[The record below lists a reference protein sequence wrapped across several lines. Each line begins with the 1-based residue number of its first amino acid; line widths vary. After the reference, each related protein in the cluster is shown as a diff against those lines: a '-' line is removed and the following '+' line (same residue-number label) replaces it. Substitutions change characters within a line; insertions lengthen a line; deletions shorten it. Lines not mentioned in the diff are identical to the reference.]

1 MRDILKLGVILMI
14 YNVVAGASL
23 AYVNI
28 MTKERITANKAVF
41 EDAAR
46 KEVLPGMDG
55 GFEQK
60 GALKVGDYDCP
71 YWIGYAD
78 KAKTAPGGYVF
89 IARGK
94 GYSSVIGTMVGV
106 GKDGKITGVKV
117 ISQQETPGLGTRIAE
132 IRYGESD
139 PWFYRQF
146 KGKSTEDNLKVKKDG
161 GTIDAVTGA
170 TISPRAV
177 TNSINKGLV
186 KLREAVGGGGS

>member
-28 MTKERITANKAVF
+28 MTKDRVAENKATS
-41 EDAAR
+41 DDTAR

-78 KAKTAPGGYVF
+78 KAKTVSGGYLF
-89 IARGK
+89 IARER
-94 GYSSVIGTMVGV
+94 GYSSVIETMVGV
-106 GKDGKITGVKV
+106 GENGRITGIKV
-117 ISQQETPGLGTRIAE
+117 IFQQETPGLGAKITE
-132 IRYGESD
+132 IRYGESA

-146 KGKSTEDNLKVKKDG
+146 KGKSAEDNLKVKKDG
-161 GTIDAVTGA
+161 GTIDSVTGA

-177 TNSINKGLV
+177 TDSINKGLA
-186 KLREAVGGGGS
+186 KLKETVGGGGS